1 MKYRYESGNEFD
13 LASRLQQLLLP
24 KSSPEC
30 SWCCFSVKNRM
41 ATGIGGDFFDFIR
54 KDDGCQ
60 VIFLGDV
67 TGHGIHASVVMS
79 LLYGY
84 IHCISLQPCSP
95 LSAILQINHFL
106 QSFARRSEQLDYF
119 FSCTL
124 FFCVIHPE
132 TLHAQYINC
141 GHVPPMVR
149 RNDGVFNLVS
159 TGPPLGFF
167 EQPDIDVGDFTFQ
180 SHDSL
185 LLFTDGI
192 TEAANPQ
199 DGFFGRDRLK
209 KYLLTADD
217 DHDEFLN
224 RLFDTLKEY
233 EGKDN
238 PSDDCTAIL
247 VNFNGWKPA
256 AG

>member
-30 SWCCFSVKNRM
+30 SWCCFAVKNRM

-54 KDDGCQ
+54 KQDNCQ
-60 VIFLGDV
+60 VVFLGDV

-84 IHCISLQPCSP
+84 IHCISLQQCAP
-95 LSAILQINHFL
+95 LDAILQVNRFL
-106 QSFARRSEQLDYF
+106 QSFAKRSEQLDYF

-124 FFCVIHPE
+124 FFCIIDPD
-132 TLHAQYINC
+132 TLQAQYVNC

-149 RNDGVFNLVS
+149 RHNEIINLPT

-167 EQPDIDVGDFTFQ
+167 EQPDIEVGTFSFQ

-192 TEAANPQ
+192 TEAANSK
-199 DGFFGRDRLK
+199 DGFFGRERLK
-209 KYLLTADD
+209 ELLLSANG
-217 DHDEFLN
+217 DHEEFLGQ
-224 RLFDTLKEY
+224 LFDTLKTF
-233 EGKDN
+233 EGKEN
-238 PSDDCTAIL
+238 PSDDCTAIM
-247 VNFNGWKPA
+247 VDFNGWKPA
-256 AG
+256 LG